1 MPSYECTR
9 HLLVLGQT
17 HSRVAILVQGILHGS
32 EPGIVVLIGLGREEG
47 REGEV
52 RGEGMEGEGVGRE
65 GKRKGRGGGG
75 VGVGRGRGGKRRK
88 WEKGGEGG

>member
-32 EPGIVVLIGLGREEG
+32 QPGIIVLIGLGR
-47 REGEV
+47 
-52 RGEGMEGEGVGRE
+52 EGEGVGRE
-65 GKRKGRGGGG
+65 GKREGRGGEGEEWEWGG
-75 VGVGRGRGGKRRK
+75 GG
-88 WEKGGEGG
+88 